1 MILSDIRKYLSEN
14 KTVTLKDLSV
24 HFDIEPDAMQG
35 MLQEWIR
42 KGKVRKYSGAPSC
55 SHACT
60 KCSDPA
66 AMELYEWI

>member
-35 MLQEWIR
+35 MLQAWIR
-42 KGKVRKYSGAPSC
+42 KDKVRKYSGAPLC
-55 SHACT
+55 SHACA

-66 AMELYEWI
+66 AMELYEWL

>member
-14 KTVTLKDLSV
+14 RIVSLKDLSV

-42 KGKVRKYSGAPSC
+42 KGKVRKCSGEPHC
-55 SHACT
+55 SYACAQ
-60 KCSDPA
+60 CSDPA
-66 AMELYEWI
+66 AMELYEWT